1 MKPRSFVDLPVLF
14 DCLPPLL
21 FLLHLLLLASALRAH
36 GLLARSLRGARA
48 SRARVSLTKA
58 GGAGEAGEEADEK
71 GRVEAAVA
79 RLPLVSDLLAT
90 HKGQLRDLRLR
101 AEVAALLDARHD
113 DVHLLRYL
121 LSAKGDVSK
130 AATNLCKAII
140 WRRENASLLEPSNLE
155 RVRQQ
160 ARGWSPSATLPF
172 TTRAGQP
179 VAVAAPFLA
188 DLHAKPADFHFLS
201 GIANR
206 EESYALCDQMTRA
219 SGRLTKLVI
228 IQDLRGFS
236 FGTAM
241 RFSKLQA
248 HFHSSRILH
257 SSLTPLPL
265 RQGNLSKLSEFL
277 YPQLVATVVI
287 AHPPQ
292 LIHRL
297 HSLLKVHL
305 PCVLAH
311 LLYELGLLCAAGHL
325 QEAAGQDEAC
335 SD

>member
-1 MKPRSFVDLPVLF
+1 MDVCTV
-14 DCLPPLL
+14 
-21 FLLHLLLLASALRAH
+21 H
-36 GLLARSLRGARA
+36 GI
-48 SRARVSLTKA
+48 
-58 GGAGEAGEEADEK
+58 
-71 GRVEAAVA
+71 
-79 RLPLVSDLLAT
+79 
-90 HKGQLRDLRLR
+90 H
-101 AEVAALLDARHD
+101 
-113 DVHLLRYL
+113 
-121 LSAKGDVSK
+121 
-130 AATNLCKAII
+130 
-140 WRRENASLLEPSNLE
+140 
-155 RVRQQ
+155 
-160 ARGWSPSATLPF
+160 PF
-172 TTRAGQP
+172 
-179 VAVAAPFLA
+179 
-188 DLHAKPADFHFLS
+188 S

-335 SD
+335 SDVSSISLIVPQTSHCLACRLQAPRRRCRVGGPETMPTHLSGRRFPMDCGHLAKHSLMSRRHSW